1 MKIANVFVYAFATLA
16 FLTVG
21 SLMIIVSLHVLSM
34 EDALLKVQYVYENP
48 WQSLQMGISGIFFII
63 TGLICSKALV
73 KYIRRDDDVVMYG
86 KWGYMAVSLQAMDD
100 LVQKIIRKYD
110 VVKKLQSDIHV
121 EGNKMKVIAKLTVIS
136 GWNLPELINTIQTEL
151 SKKLNKMLGGGVELE
166 LDVNVNK
173 IIDSDSHIKLKETKE
188 A

>member
-1 MKIANVFVYAFATLA
+1 
-16 FLTVG
+16 
-21 SLMIIVSLHVLSM
+21 
-34 EDALLKVQYVYENP
+34 
-48 WQSLQMGISGIFFII
+48 
-63 TGLICSKALV
+63 
-73 KYIRRDDDVVMYG
+73 
-86 KWGYMAVSLQAMDD
+86 MAVSLQAMDD